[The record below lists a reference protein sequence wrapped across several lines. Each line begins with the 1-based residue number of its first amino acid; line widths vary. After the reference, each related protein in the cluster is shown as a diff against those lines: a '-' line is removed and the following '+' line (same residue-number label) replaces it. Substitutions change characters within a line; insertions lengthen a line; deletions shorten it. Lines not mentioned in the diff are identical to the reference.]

1 MPPNVKV
8 SRGQMTVVPLSA
20 INPDPAQPRKEFSKD
35 RLAELAQSL
44 KQVGVMVPLLVRRGE
59 KGVLIIIDGERRWR
73 AAKEAKLKTVP
84 VLLQDDSGDA
94 AQRRIEQLAINN
106 VREALTPME
115 LARMLHDLQHVEK
128 LTANEIAKR
137 MSEAGFEMTRQE
149 TERAMQLVNLPAWA
163 QAMIDAEQLD
173 AKAAALIV
181 PVARNPTDKEAMRPL
196 KQMIEERIG
205 WRGKVVASEVSSAV
219 ASAYLAVGVD
229 LTRTGPYDGKS
240 TVYFDHRKICQ
251 GCDFYRRVGAD
262 DAICMNKDGFEKH
275 QQEAKD
281 AGLLPGGR
289 RPKKTP
295 TTPADERQQEIE
307 AKAEKRE
314 ASHAERVAEYFDGWL
329 RQSLAAFLPT
339 RPDVVEN
346 LRDYYAFGMPD
357 GSRIRYAPALDPDG
371 DALEVPSPRAGID
384 QYDNRHRISKARKEM
399 LDHGERFN
407 LTDFLGGTLSAEEKI
422 EIAQCAL
429 ASLLPRQVLELAHWL
444 QFDVASS
451 YRLDADYLNL
461 KKRSQLEQI
470 AAHAG
475 ITDLPGKVGE
485 LREYLLQFENVQKI
499 GLPADLRLI
508 AEAPVEPGP
517 KEDADGW
524 RRGSAVDDRDDEDDF
539 DDRDLDED
547 DLEEAA

>member
-8 SRGQMTVVPLSA
+8 SRGQMAVVPLSA

-35 RLAELAQSL
+35 RLAELANSL
-44 KQVGVMVPLLVRRGE
+44 KQVGVMVPLLVRRGD
-59 KGVLIIIDGERRWR
+59 KGALIIIDGERRWR
-73 AAKEAKLKTVP
+73 AAKEAKLKSVP

-106 VREALTPME
+106 VREKLTPME

-128 LTANEIAKR
+128 LTANDIAKR
-137 MSEAGFEMTRQE
+137 MSDSGFEMTRQE
-149 TERAMQLVNLPAWA
+149 TERVMQLVSLPAWA
-163 QAMIDAEQLD
+163 QGMVDAEQID

-181 PVARNPTDKEAMRPL
+181 PLARNPTDKEALRAL
-196 KQMIEERIG
+196 KDIIEERIG
-205 WRGKVVASEVSSAV
+205 WRGKVVAADVSSAV
-219 ASAYLAVGVD
+219 AGAYRRVGVD
-229 LTRTGPYDGKS
+229 LTRTGPYDGNS
-240 TVYFDHRKICQ
+240 TVYFDHRKVCQ
-251 GCDFYRRVGAD
+251 GCDFYRVVGRD
-262 DAICMNKDGFEKH
+262 DAICMSKEGFAKH

-281 AGLLPGGR
+281 AGLEAGGK
-289 RPKKTP
+289 RPKKAP
-295 TTPADERQQEIE
+295 ATPAEAQQQEIE
-307 AKAEKRE
+307 ARAEKKE
-314 ASHAERVAEYFDGWL
+314 ASHAERVAEYFDRWL

-339 RPDVVEN
+339 RPDVVES

-357 GSRIRYAPALDPDG
+357 GSRIRYAPAADPEG
-371 DALEVPSPRAGID
+371 DEIEVPSPRAGIESG
-384 QYDNRHRISKARKEM
+384 DNRIRTARRDM

-407 LTDFLGGTLSAEEKI
+407 LTDFLGQPLSAEEKI

-444 QFDVASS
+444 KFDFASS

-508 AEAPVEPGP
+508 TEAPVELGP

-524 RRGSAVDDRDDEDDF
+524 RRASAGDDMDDEDDF
-539 DDRDLDED
+539 EED